1 MQIKRFEAKDMTTAL
16 KMIKKELGPE
26 AVILSARSLK
36 VENRILGSIKTA
48 GVEVTAATDTYHRP
62 GAAHTDPY
70 AAGQSTGD
78 RRAHGKT
85 PKNKVFMHA
94 VQKKIKS
101 FAQRREPDNSVE
113 GRRIGIT
120 DIPAD
125 FFQHLLSQGVKHSVA
140 KEMVE
145 ALDKKLLSKQSDF
158 KEIIVSKVTEV
169 LKGKRNTPI
178 RPSQNQSE
186 PKVMAF
192 IGPTGVGKTTA
203 IAKLAALQAI
213 QRHKKVA
220 LITIDSYRI
229 AAAEELKV
237 YAKAIGIPMKVAGTP
252 SALMAAINEFG
263 NYDFILVD
271 TPGINAKNS
280 SEIDDLNSYLK
291 AIRPVDIHL
300 LLSAGGKEADLFNI
314 IERLSAVN
322 LHYLIFTKLDESITV
337 GNLINFLSKIQLPL
351 SFMTTGR
358 QVPDAITTGSIEKIV
373 RQLMATYPEDLR
385 LPASEGRHPKCR
397 HHSDDNPGDKF
408 VANKNSDVFHHPAC
422 KWTQKIKPNNMIMF
436 SSLQDATA
444 QRFAPCRDCQ
454 PGSTE
459 SIQTGY
465 SENERMRISS
475 YL

>member
-48 GVEVTAATDTYHRP
+48 GVEVTAATDTYHRA
-62 GAAHTDPY
+62 GATHSVPS
-70 AAGQSTGD
+70 AAGPSTGD
-78 RRAHGKT
+78 RRAHGT
-85 PKNKVFMHA
+85 PPKKRIFTHA

-101 FAQRREPDNSVE
+101 FTQLRESDNSVE
-113 GRRIGIT
+113 GRRIGNT

-125 FFQHLLSQGVKHSVA
+125 FFQHLLSQGVKRRVA
-140 KEMVE
+140 REMVE
-145 ALDKKLLSKQSDF
+145 ALDIKLLSKQSDF

-169 LKGKRNTPI
+169 LKEKRNTPV

-192 IGPTGVGKTTA
+192 VGPTGVGKTTT

-213 QRHKKVA
+213 QHHKKVA

-237 YAKAIGIPMKVAGTP
+237 YAKAIGIPVKVAGTP
-252 SALMAAINEFG
+252 SALKAAINEFR
-263 NYDFILVD
+263 NCDFILVD

-280 SEIDDLNSYLK
+280 SEINDLNSYLEV
-291 AIRPVDIHL
+291 IRPVDIHL

-314 IERLSAVN
+314 VEQLSAVN
-322 LHYLIFTKLDESITV
+322 LHFLIFTKLDESITV
-337 GNLINFLSKIQLPL
+337 GNLINLLSQTQLPL
-351 SFMTTGR
+351 SFLTTGR
-358 QVPDAITTGSIEKIV
+358 QVPDAITTGSTEIIA
-373 RQLMATYPEDLR
+373 RQLVATYPKELR
-385 LPASEGRHPKCR
+385 SKTSESRHPKYR
-397 HHSDDNPGDKF
+397 HYSDDNSGDKF
-408 VANKNSDVFHHPAC
+408 VANKNSDVFHYPDC

-436 SSLQDATA
+436 SSLQDAKA

-465 SENERMRISS
+465 PDNERMRISS